1 MSHQDALLDNIMSVM
16 EAAFDPAFGEAW
28 NRRQVADALTMPSTH
43 ALVFDEEG
51 NLISHQALK
60 PVSNNAAGFVMTK
73 AAPGEEELL
82 LIGVVPKFRRSGL
95 GERMLE
101 YLINTSSER
110 GVERI
115 FLEMR
120 RGNPA
125 IHLYSKLGFQP
136 IGERLNYYRLADGQ
150 RADAI
155 TFCRAL

>member
-1 MSHQDALLDNIMSVM
+1 MIQQDALLDNIMCVM

-28 NRRQVADALTMPSTH
+28 NRRQVADALTMPTTH
-43 ALVFDEEG
+43 ALVFDENG
-51 NLISHQALK
+51 NLISHQTAK
-60 PVSNNAAGFVMTK
+60 PVSNKAAGFVMTK

-82 LIGVVPKFRRSGL
+82 LIGVAPEFRRSGL
-95 GERMLE
+95 GEKMLE
-101 YLINTSSER
+101 HLINTSSER

-125 IHLYSKLGFQP
+125 IHLYNKLGFQP
-136 IGERLNYYRLADGQ
+136 IGERLNYYRLADGR